1 MIVIDALLLLIA
13 LGATAAPA
21 DTIVELRRGDRV
33 VIENLSGEI
42 SVVTWDRDFLE
53 VRGEDRDDALVAR
66 RSGSSV
72 RIVRDDTRRRR
83 RSVEVSIRV
92 PAWVDLEISGL
103 SLELTVRGVNGK
115 LRVGN
120 VSGDIRI
127 EDVGGPVDVR
137 SVEGEIDVVNARAGV
152 RATSQSDDV
161 TLRRVSGP
169 IDVHSGSGDILLDD
183 VRSESVRAETQD
195 GDIAFSGTIADR
207 GEYGFYVH
215 DGDAIIA
222 VPAGINARVSVSTF
236 DAEFESEFPVIVEH
250 FTGGREFEFILGD
263 GSARLRIE
271 VFDGEI
277 RLLQR
282 R

>member
-1 MIVIDALLLLIA
+1 MVDALLLLIA
-13 LGATAAPA
+13 LGATSPPT
-21 DTIVELRRGDRV
+21 DTIIELRRGDRV

-42 SVVTWDRDFLE
+42 SVVTWDRNFLE
-53 VRGEDRDDALVAR
+53 VRGEDRDAALVAR
-66 RSGSSV
+66 RTGSSV
-72 RIVRDDTRRRR
+72 RVARDDTRRRR
-83 RSVEVSIRV
+83 RSVEASIRV

-103 SLELTVRGVNGK
+103 SLELSVRGVNGE

-120 VSGDIRI
+120 VSGDIWI
-127 EDVGGPVDVR
+127 EDVGGRVDVR
-137 SVEGEIDVVNARAGV
+137 TVEGEIDVVNARAGV
-152 RATSQSDDV
+152 WATSQSDDV

-169 IDVHSGSGDILLDD
+169 IEVHSGSGDILLED

-195 GDIAFSGTIADR
+195 GDIVFRGTISDR

-215 DGDAIIA
+215 DGDVIIE
-222 VPAGINARVSVSTF
+222 VPSPMNARVSVSTF
-236 DAEFESEFPVIVEH
+236 DGEFESDFPVIVEH
-250 FTGGREFEFILGD
+250 FTGGREFEFTLGD

>member
-1 MIVIDALLLLIA
+1 MTDVLLLLIA
-13 LGATAAPA
+13 LGTAPPPA

-33 VIENLSGEI
+33 VIENLSGDL
-42 SVVTWDRDFLE
+42 SVVAWDRDVLD
-53 VRGEDRDDALVAR
+53 VRGEDGGDALTVR

-72 RIVRDDTRRRR
+72 RIVRGDSRRRR
-83 RSVEVSIRV
+83 RSIDASIRL
-92 PAWVDLEISGL
+92 PEWVDLEIGGL
-103 SLELTVRGVNGK
+103 SLDVSVRGVDGE

-120 VSGDIRI
+120 VSGDIWI

-137 SVEGEIDVVNARAGV
+137 SIDGEIDIENARGGV

-161 TLRRVSGP
+161 TLRRVSGS
-169 IDVHSGSGDILLDD
+169 IEVHSGSGDILLED
-183 VRSESVRAETQD
+183 VQSESVRAETQD
-195 GDIAFSGTIADR
+195 GDIAFSGTISDR

-215 DGDAIIA
+215 DGDALIA
-222 VPAGINARVSVSTF
+222 VPSSMNARVSVSIF
-236 DAEFESEFPVIVEH
+236 DGEFESEFPVIVEH